1 MEISV
6 RVLDSHE
13 PGLRWHFC
21 TARQQDIGVQ
31 VTGAY
36 RDARVFCPLCGGLTT
51 SDVEDVRPSP
61 GWIDRER
68 NFGCP
73 DCPHGYPD
81 APCSE
86 LSATN
91 ADCDYEFR
99 LSVPEYRALRL
110 SSEPDRFKALE
121 RWARPCALC
130 REQILADNYGVLE
143 HELRQLCAE
152 LVGASAAAQDR
163 VRDFDSALRLVHAL
177 RERVDR
183 HENTLRAEAGD
194 LQLGYL
200 YGISNGHAIKIG
212 WSWAHPG
219 ARGGRLA
226 QLQTGCPD
234 ELRLLG
240 AILGA
245 KSEERAL
252 HARFYEHRIRGEWFR
267 HAPEIV
273 EYFVKQ

>member
-1 MEISV
+1 
-6 RVLDSHE
+6 
-13 PGLRWHFC
+13 
-21 TARQQDIGVQ
+21 
-31 VTGAY
+31 
-36 RDARVFCPLCGGLTT
+36 
-51 SDVEDVRPSP
+51 
-61 GWIDRER
+61 
-68 NFGCP
+68 
-73 DCPHGYPD
+73 
-81 APCSE
+81 
-86 LSATN
+86 
-91 ADCDYEFR
+91 
-99 LSVPEYRALRL
+99 
-110 SSEPDRFKALE
+110 
-121 RWARPCALC
+121 
-130 REQILADNYGVLE
+130 
-143 HELRQLCAE
+143 
-152 LVGASAAAQDR
+152 
-163 VRDFDSALRLVHAL
+163 
-177 RERVDR
+177 
-183 HENTLRAEAGD
+183 